1 MPVLSIAET
10 ITRPASAALHSWF
23 PTSAV
28 EPTGSR
34 HDALILEQREI
45 ADAIATTVTRMG
57 IESDADRLDELTEQT
72 TALFARAEEIRLA
85 LALATRAANDTW
97 LANLDLA

>member
-10 ITRPASAALHSWF
+10 VTRPAAVALHSWF

-28 EPTGSR
+28 EVTGSR
-34 HDALILEQREI
+34 HDALVAEQREI
-45 ADAIATTVTRMG
+45 AAAIAITVTRMG
-57 IESDADRLDELTEQT
+57 VEPDIDRLDELTEST

-85 LALATRAANDTW
+85 LALATRAANDSW
-97 LANLDLA
+97 LASLDLD

>member
-10 ITRPASAALHSWF
+10 VTRPAAAALHSWF

-28 EPTGSR
+28 EPTGTR
-34 HDALILEQREI
+34 HDGLVAEQL
-45 ADAIATTVTRMG
+45 ATAAAIATTVTRMG
-57 IESDADRLDELTEQT
+57 AELDADRLDELTEET

-85 LALATRAANDTW
+85 LALATRAANDSW
-97 LANLDLA
+97 LASLDLD

>member
-10 ITRPASAALHSWF
+10 VTRPAAVALHSWF

-28 EPTGSR
+28 EVTGSR
-34 HDALILEQREI
+34 HDALVAERIEI
-45 ADAIATTVTRMG
+45 GEAIAATITRMG
-57 IESDADRLDELTEQT
+57 VEQDADRLDELTEVT
-72 TALFARAEEIRLA
+72 TALFAHAEEIRLA

-97 LANLDLA
+97 LASLDLD

>member
-10 ITRPASAALHSWF
+10 VTRPASAALHSWF
-23 PTSAV
+23 PTSLV
-28 EPTGSR
+28 EVTGSR
-34 HDALILEQREI
+34 HDALVAEQRT
-45 ADAIATTVTRMG
+45 IATTISATVTRMG
-57 IESDADRLDELTEQT
+57 TELDPDVLDELTETT

-97 LANLDLA
+97 LASLDLD

>member
-10 ITRPASAALHSWF
+10 VTRPAAVALHSWF

-28 EPTGSR
+28 ELTGSR
-34 HDALILEQREI
+34 HDALVAEQLEV

-57 IESDADRLDELTEQT
+57 AELDADRLDELTEAT

-97 LANLDLA
+97 LADLDLP